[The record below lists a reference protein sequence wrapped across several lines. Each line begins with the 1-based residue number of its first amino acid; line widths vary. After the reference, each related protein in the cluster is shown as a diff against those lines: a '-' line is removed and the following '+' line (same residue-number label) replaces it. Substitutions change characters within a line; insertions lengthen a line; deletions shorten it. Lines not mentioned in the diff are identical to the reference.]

1 MPLFIDCLR
10 GRHKSLQIS
19 SPPQP
24 PLDQRFVCRALEALR
39 IQEENELRREDEKRK
54 LRARLEAET
63 SRLDFVKFM
72 PTAGAGEQAED
83 GKKDEKK
90 EEEKKLLAELIRS
103 EWGGGGGFF

>member
-1 MPLFIDCLR
+1 MGP
-10 GRHKSLQIS
+10 GHKKGPDHSDS
-19 SPPQP
+19 
-24 PLDQRFVCRALEALR
+24 RRAFVLE
-39 IQEENELRREDEKRK
+39 RK